1 MPDVPPSRKPTRLLV
16 EGRRVDPPQ
25 DRLRG
30 SDLVGP
36 HDHELVLDGEDA
48 VAGEH
53 RQQRVFGEER
63 PREVHEVGDRVIGG
77 VGPPRRELEG
87 LGGSGLDLAPA
98 RLVLSDLG
106 QAHGVGVVL
115 GVGAVRDDEDLH
127 VAEEPSPR
135 PEGVA
140 LVAADLVE
148 GVADGDSAPFEFDV
162 DQGQSVDQDRHVV
175 AVRARGGCGLV
186 LVDDLQRVAVHVLFV
201 NKVDVLRLTVVADQA
216 LDMVL
221 LDAPRLFDD
230 AVARGPD
237 GRLEEPLPLVIAE
250 PVVVEVLEA
259 GPQVRGERRF
269 VGDPHVL
276 VGLRP
281 QLSDEGRLQFGFAL
295 VRVALTGR
303 GLVEAH
309 HGGVVGEDDGLDDRV
324 VGFGGHPGTF
334 LLAWFDWNDGNPGRA
349 RLRQPPL
356 RRPTVTGHRTS
367 RALA

>member
-1 MPDVPPSRKPTRLLV
+1 ML
-16 EGRRVDPPQ
+16 
-25 DRLRG
+25 
-30 SDLVGP
+30 
-36 HDHELVLDGEDA
+36 
-48 VAGEH
+48 
-53 RQQRVFGEER
+53 GEER

-87 LGGSGLDLAPA
+87 LGGGGLDLAPA

-106 QAHGVGVVL
+106 QAHSVGVVL

-162 DQGQSVDQDRHVV
+162 DQGQSVDQDCHVV
-175 AVRARGGCGLV
+175 AVRARGGRGLV
-186 LVDDLQRVAVHVLFV
+186 LVDDLQRVSVHVLLIDE
-201 NKVDVLRLTVVADQA
+201 VDVLRLTVVADQV
-216 LDMVL
+216 LDVVL
-221 LDAPRLFDD
+221 LDAPRLLDD

-237 GRLEEPLPLVIAE
+237 GRLEEPLPLVLAE

-259 GPQVRGERRF
+259 SAQVRDECSF
-269 VGDPHVL
+269 VADPHVL

-281 QLSDEGRLQFGFAL
+281 QLADQGSLQFGFAL
-295 VRVALTGR
+295 VRAALTGR

-309 HGGVVGEDDGLDDRV
+309 HGGVVGKDDGLDDRV
-324 VGFGGHPGTF
+324 VGFGGHPRTF
-334 LLAWFDWNDGNPGRA
+334 LLAWFDCNDSSPGRA
-349 RLRQPPL
+349 HL
-356 RRPTVTGHRTS
+356 RRLPPPCSTGTRHRAQWGCACDCEGLDPGGRPSRRTASGLGRQDTGCTVTLKGGRHGTHC
-367 RALA
+367 